1 MKKIVCAV
9 LALLPLTAL
18 AYPIEV
24 EKSLNGTEVSY
35 DTQDIGDQMGAVL
48 LRNNGQQPVTCTAV
62 FVNGPE
68 TPHVRKATMAPGK
81 EANLTSSFSRAVIK
95 LRIKLTCTP
104 GE

>member
-1 MKKIVCAV
+1 MKKICCAV

-24 EKSLNGTEVSY
+24 QKSLNGAEV
-35 DTQDIGDQMGAVL
+35 DIETQDIGDQMGAIL
-48 LRNNGQQPVTCTAV
+48 LRNGSQQPVTCTAV

-68 TPHVRKATMAPGK
+68 TPHVRKATIAPGK

-95 LRIKLTCTP
+95 LRIKLTCNP
-104 GE
+104 S

>member
-1 MKKIVCAV
+1 MKKFCCAV

-24 EKSLNGTEVSY
+24 QKSLNGTEV
-35 DTQDIGDQMGAVL
+35 DVETQDIGDQMGAII
-48 LRNNGQQPVTCTAV
+48 LRNGGQQDVTCTAV

-95 LRIKLTCTP
+95 LRIKLTCNP
-104 GE
+104 S

>member
-1 MKKIVCAV
+1 MKKFCCAA

-24 EKSLNGTEVSY
+24 QKSLNGTEVDY
-35 DTQDIGDQMGAVL
+35 ETQDIGDQMGAIL
-48 LRNNGQQPVTCTAV
+48 LRNNGQQQATCTAV

-68 TPHVRKATMAPGK
+68 TPHVRKATIAPGK
-81 EANLTSSFSRAVIK
+81 EANMTSSFSRAVIK

-104 GE
+104 G

>member
-1 MKKIVCAV
+1 MKKICCAV
-9 LALLPLTAL
+9 MALLPLTAL

-24 EKSLNGTEVSY
+24 EKKLNGTEVSY
-35 DTQDIGDQMGAVL
+35 DTQDIGDRMGAIL

-68 TPHVRKATMAPGK
+68 TPHVRKATVEPGK
-81 EANLTSSFSRAVIK
+81 DANMATSFSRSVIK

-104 GE
+104 A

>member
-1 MKKIVCAV
+1 MKKICCAV

-24 EKSLNGTEVSY
+24 QKSLNGAELDVE
-35 DTQDIGDQMGAVL
+35 TQDIGDQMGAII
-48 LRNNGQQPVTCTAV
+48 LRNVGQQSVTCTAL

-68 TPHVRKATMAPGK
+68 TPHVRKASIAPGK

-95 LRIKLTCTP
+95 LRIKLTCNP
-104 GE
+104 S

>member
-1 MKKIVCAV
+1 MKKFCCAV

-24 EKSLNGTEVSY
+24 QKSLNGTEV
-35 DTQDIGDQMGAVL
+35 DVETQDIGDQMGAII
-48 LRNNGQQPVTCTAV
+48 LRNVGQQPVTCTAV

-68 TPHVRKATMAPGK
+68 TPHVRKATLAPGK

-95 LRIKLTCTP
+95 LRIKLTCNP
-104 GE
+104 S

>member
-1 MKKIVCAV
+1 MKKFCCAV

-24 EKSLNGTEVSY
+24 QKSLNGAEV
-35 DTQDIGDQMGAVL
+35 DIETQDIGDQMGAIL
-48 LRNNGQQPVTCTAV
+48 LRNAGQQSVTCTVV

-68 TPHVRKATMAPGK
+68 TPHVRKATLAPGK

-95 LRIKLTCTP
+95 LRIKLTCNP
-104 GE
+104 S